1 MKTEN
6 WKLKSV
12 VKSVVFATQIK
23 LKSLAKFPKFPKLPK
38 EFKES
43 KEFKEFSDNNP

>member
-1 MKTEN
+1 MKSEN
-6 WKLKSV
+6 WQL
-12 VKSVVFATQIK
+12 KSVVFAAQIK
-23 LKSLAKFPKFPKLPK
+23 LKSLAKLAKLPK